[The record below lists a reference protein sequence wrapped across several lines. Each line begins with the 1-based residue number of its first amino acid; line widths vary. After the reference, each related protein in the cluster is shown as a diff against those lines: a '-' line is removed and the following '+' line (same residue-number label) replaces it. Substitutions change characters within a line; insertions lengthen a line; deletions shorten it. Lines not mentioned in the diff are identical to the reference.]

1 MRVAIGLRAGAV
13 RPKRK
18 REMES
23 VTVVLALLLSVLVSG
38 ALGRLLPLP
47 LPLIQIAIGVALAL
61 GPLPSTTLD
70 PEIFFLVFLPPLLFL
85 DGWRIP
91 KRDLF
96 RDGKAV
102 LALALGLVVLTVL
115 GIGTLIHGMIPGIPL
130 AVAFALAAVLSPT
143 DPIAVSSVAAQAPVP
158 RRLMHILEGEALLN
172 DATGL
177 VCLRFAI
184 AAALTG
190 TFSLPEAATTFVW
203 LALGGLGIGALTTF
217 VLMGAQDLLRRRTGE
232 DPGLQILF
240 SLLTPFGAYL
250 AAEHVHASGILA
262 AVAAGIAMTYV
273 EIQGRSLGTTRVRRT
288 AVWDTVALAANGSIF
303 VLLGE
308 QLPEVFGHAVK
319 QADVQGAGRIIAWIL
334 IITLGL
340 MAIRFV
346 WVWVSLQL
354 TLVQARR
361 RGDKREGPTWR
372 LVAATTLA
380 GVKGAITLAGIL
392 TLPLTL
398 KDGTPFP
405 ARDLAILLAMGVI
418 LTSLLLASTVLPP
431 LLRGLKLPPEPSHDA
446 EEDAARAAARDD
458 AVKAIEALQHRL
470 VEEQEDA
477 SIAVEAGA
485 RAMDRYEGVEAPT
498 SERRKD
504 VSRARQLANTEKRLR
519 LAGIEA
525 ERQALYRLRR
535 SQVIDD
541 VLLRRLV
548 REIDLIEARL
558 VL

>member
-1 MRVAIGLRAGAV
+1 
-13 RPKRK
+13 
-18 REMES
+18 MET
-23 VTVVLALLLSVLVSG
+23 VTIVLALLLAVLVSG

-47 LPLIQIAIGVALAL
+47 LPLIQIVIGVALAL
-61 GPLPSTTLD
+61 GPLPSTSLD

-96 RDGKAV
+96 RDGKTV
-102 LALALGLVVLTVL
+102 LALALGLVALTVL
-115 GIGTLIHGMIPGIPL
+115 GIGILIHWMIPSVPL

-190 TFSLPEAATTFVW
+190 SFSLPEAATTFLW
-203 LALGGLGIGALTTF
+203 LAIGGLGIGAATTF
-217 VLMGAQDLLRRRTGE
+217 VLTGIQELLRRRTGE

-273 EIQGRSLGTTRVRRT
+273 EIQGRSLGSTRVRRT
-288 AVWDTVALAANGSIF
+288 AVWDTVALAANGAIF

-308 QLPEVFGHAVK
+308 QLPEVFRNAVK
-319 QADVQGAGRIIAWIL
+319 QADVQGAGWIGAWIL
-334 IITLGL
+334 AITAGL
-340 MAIRFV
+340 MVVRFV
-346 WVWVSLQL
+346 WVSVSLQFVL
-354 TLVQARR
+354 MRARS
-361 RGDKREGPTWR
+361 RGEKRDAMAWR

-398 KDGTPFP
+398 ADGSPFP

-431 LLRGLKLPPEPSHDA
+431 LLRGLRLPPEPSHDA

-458 AVKAIEALQHRL
+458 AVKAIEALQHRF
-470 VEEQEDA
+470 VEEHEDA
-477 SIAVEAGA
+477 SITVEAGA
-485 RAMDRYEGVEAPT
+485 RAMDRYEGVKAATAEGQAET
-498 SERRKD
+498 TRLQ
-504 VSRARQLANTEKRLR
+504 QLAAMEKRLR

-525 ERQALYRLRR
+525 ERNALYRMRR

-541 VLLRRLV
+541 VILRRLV
-548 REIDLIEARL
+548 REVDLIEARL
-558 VL
+558 VA

>member
-1 MRVAIGLRAGAV
+1 M
-13 RPKRK
+13 
-18 REMES
+18 
-23 VTVVLALLLSVLVSG
+23 
-38 ALGRLLPLP
+38 
-47 LPLIQIAIGVALAL
+47 
-61 GPLPSTTLD
+61 
-70 PEIFFLVFLPPLLFL
+70 FLPPLLFL

-96 RDGKAV
+96 RDGKTV
-102 LALALGLVVLTVL
+102 LALALGLVALTVL
-115 GIGTLIHGMIPGIPL
+115 GIGILIHGMIPAIPL

-190 TFSLPEAATTFVW
+190 SFSLPEAATTFLW
-203 LALGGLGIGALTTF
+203 LAIGGLGIGAVTTF
-217 VLMGAQDLLRRRTGE
+217 LLTGIQELLRRRTGE

-262 AVAAGIAMTYV
+262 AVAAGITMTYV
-273 EIQGRSLGTTRVRRT
+273 EIQGRSLGSTRVRRT
-288 AVWDTVALAANGSIF
+288 AVWDTVALAANGAIF

-308 QLPEVFGHAVK
+308 QLPSVFRHAVE
-319 QADVQGAGRIIAWIL
+319 QADVQGTGWIVAWIL
-334 IITLGL
+334 AVTAGL
-340 MAIRFV
+340 MAIRFA
-346 WVWVSLQL
+346 WVWVSLQFVL
-354 TLVQARR
+354 LGARR
-361 RGDKREGPTWR
+361 RGEKRNAMGWR

-398 KDGTPFP
+398 KDGSPFP
-405 ARDLAILLAMGVI
+405 ARDLTILLAMGVI

-431 LLRGLKLPPEPSHDA
+431 LLRGLRLPPEPSQDA

-470 VEEQEDA
+470 VEEYEDA

-485 RAMDRYEGVEAPT
+485 RAMDRYEGVTVLTAEGRAEAT
-498 SERRKD
+498 RLQ
-504 VSRARQLANTEKRLR
+504 QLAAMEKRLR

-525 ERQALYRLRR
+525 ERSALYRMRR
-535 SQVIDD
+535 SQVI
-541 VLLRRLV
+541 
-548 REIDLIEARL
+548 
-558 VL
+558 

>member
-1 MRVAIGLRAGAV
+1 
-13 RPKRK
+13 
-18 REMES
+18 MES

-61 GPLPSTTLD
+61 GPLPSTSLD

-96 RDGKAV
+96 RDGRTV
-102 LALALGLVVLTVL
+102 LALALGLVILTVL
-115 GIGTLIHGMIPGIPL
+115 GIGMLIHGMIPGIPL

-190 TFSLPEAATTFVW
+190 SFSLPEAASTFLW
-203 LALGGLGIGALTTF
+203 LALGGLGIGAATTF

-273 EIQGRSLGTTRVRRT
+273 EIQGRSLGSTRVRRT

-308 QLPEVFGHAVK
+308 QLPDVFGQAVK
-319 QADVQGAGRIIAWIL
+319 QSDVQGAGWLVAWVL
-334 IITLGL
+334 AITAGL

-346 WVWVSLQL
+346 WVWVSLQFV
-354 TLVQARR
+354 LVKARR
-361 RGDKREGPTWR
+361 RGQKHEGLTWR

-398 KDGTPFP
+398 KDGSPFP
-405 ARDLAILLAMGVI
+405 ARELVILLAMGVI
-418 LTSLLLASTVLPP
+418 LTSLLLASTVLPRLLHGLRLP
-431 LLRGLKLPPEPSHDA
+431 RAEPGCRGGRRPRRSPRRRREGHRVAAASPRRGAGRRFDRRGGRRSGHGPLRGPRS
-446 EEDAARAAARDD
+446 
-458 AVKAIEALQHRL
+458 
-470 VEEQEDA
+470 
-477 SIAVEAGA
+477 S
-485 RAMDRYEGVEAPT
+485 DRRT
-498 SERRKD
+498 SERQEPRASTRRHREAPAPCRD
-504 VSRARQLANTEKRLR
+504 RGRARCPLPPSPVS
-519 LAGIEA
+519 GH
-525 ERQALYRLRR
+525 RR
-535 SQVIDD
+535 CHPAPP
-541 VLLRRLV
+541 RP
-548 REIDLIEARL
+548 
-558 VL
+558 

>member
-1 MRVAIGLRAGAV
+1 
-13 RPKRK
+13 
-18 REMES
+18 MES

-47 LPLIQIAIGVALAL
+47 LPLIQIVIGVALAL
-61 GPLPSTTLD
+61 GPLPSTSLD

-217 VLMGAQDLLRRRTGE
+217 VLMAAQDLLRRRTGE

-319 QADVQGAGRIIAWIL
+319 QADVQGAGWLIAWTL
-334 IITLGL
+334 VITAGL

-346 WVWVSLQL
+346 WVWVSLQF
-354 TLVQARR
+354 TLVKARR

-398 KDGTPFP
+398 KDGMPFP

-418 LTSLLLASTVLPP
+418 LTSLVLASTVLPP
-431 LLRGLKLPPEPSHDA
+431 LLRGLHLPPEPSHDA

-485 RAMDRYEGVEAPT
+485 RAMDRYEGIEAPT

-504 VSRARQLANTEKRLR
+504 LSRSRQLANTEKRLR

-548 REIDLIEARL
+548 REIDLIEVRL
-558 VL
+558 VM

>member
-1 MRVAIGLRAGAV
+1 
-13 RPKRK
+13 
-18 REMES
+18 MES

-47 LPLIQIAIGVALAL
+47 LPLIQIVIGVALAL
-61 GPLPSTTLD
+61 GPLPSTSLD

-203 LALGGLGIGALTTF
+203 LALGGVSVGALTTF

-288 AVWDTVALAANGSIF
+288 AVWDTVALAANGAIF

-319 QADVQGAGRIIAWIL
+319 QANVQGAGRLVAWIL
-334 IITLGL
+334 IITAGL
-340 MAIRFV
+340 MTIRFV
-346 WVWVSLQL
+346 WVWISLQFML
-354 TLVQARR
+354 AKARR

-418 LTSLLLASTVLPP
+418 LTSLVLASTVLPP
-431 LLRGLKLPPEPSHDA
+431 LLRGLRLPPEPSHDA

-504 VSRARQLANTEKRLR
+504 LSRARQLANTEKRLR

-558 VL
+558 VI

>member
-1 MRVAIGLRAGAV
+1 
-13 RPKRK
+13 
-18 REMES
+18 MES
-23 VTVVLALLLSVLVSG
+23 VTVVLALLLAVLVGGS
-38 ALGRLLPLP
+38 LGRLLPVP
-47 LPLIQIAIGVALAL
+47 LPLIQIAIGVGLQL

-70 PEIFFLVFLPPLLFL
+70 PEIFFLIFLPPLLFL

-96 RDGKAV
+96 RDGKTV

-115 GIGTLIHGMIPGIPL
+115 GIGVLIHWMIPGIPL

-143 DPIAVSSVAAQAPVP
+143 DPIAVSSVADQAPVP

-190 TFSLPEAATTFVW
+190 TFSLYDAGTTFLW
-203 LALGGLGIGALTTF
+203 LALGGLAIGAATTF
-217 VLMGAQDLLRRRTGE
+217 LLTGIQELLRRRTGE

-288 AVWDTVALAANGSIF
+288 AVWDTVALAANGAIF

-308 QLPEVFGHAVK
+308 QLPDVFKHAVK
-319 QADVQGAGRIIAWIL
+319 EAYVQGAGWIVAWIL
-334 IITLGL
+334 GITAGL
-340 MAIRFV
+340 MAVRFA
-346 WVWVSLQL
+346 WVWVSLQFVL
-354 TLVQARR
+354 GRARR
-361 RGDKREGPTWR
+361 RGDRRGGTSLR

-380 GVKGAITLAGIL
+380 GVKGAITLAGIM

-398 KDGTPFP
+398 TDGTPFP
-405 ARDLAILLAMGVI
+405 GRELAILLAMGVI
-418 LTSLLLASTVLPP
+418 LTSLLLAGTVLPK
-431 LLRGLKLPPEPSHDA
+431 LLRGLQLPPEPSQDA
-446 EEDAARAAARDD
+446 EEDAARSAARDE

-470 VEEQEDA
+470 VEEHEDA
-477 SIAVEAGA
+477 SVAVEAGN
-485 RAMDRYEGVEAPT
+485 RAMDRYEGLEAPT
-498 SERRKD
+498 VECRTAVARG
-504 VSRARQLANTEKRLR
+504 RQLSEMEKRLR

-525 ERQALYRLRR
+525 ERSALYRLRR
-535 SQVIDD
+535 SQAIDD

-548 REIDLIEARL
+548 REIDLVEARL
-558 VL
+558 VA

>member
-1 MRVAIGLRAGAV
+1 
-13 RPKRK
+13 
-18 REMES
+18 MET
-23 VTVVLALLLSVLVSG
+23 VTIVLALLLAVLISG

-47 LPLIQIAIGVALAL
+47 LPLIQIVIGVALAL
-61 GPLPSTTLD
+61 GPLPSTSLD

-96 RDGKAV
+96 RDGKTV
-102 LALALGLVVLTVL
+102 LALALGLVALTVL
-115 GIGTLIHGMIPGIPL
+115 GIGLLIHAMIPGIPL

-190 TFSLPEAATTFVW
+190 SFSLPEAATTFLW
-203 LALGGLGIGALTTF
+203 LAIGGLGIGATTTF
-217 VLMGAQDLLRRRTGE
+217 LLTGIQELLRRRTGE

-262 AVAAGIAMTYV
+262 AVAAGVAMTYV
-273 EIQGRSLGTTRVRRT
+273 EIQGRGLGSTRVRRT
-288 AVWDTVALAANGSIF
+288 AVWDTVALAANGAIF

-308 QLPEVFGHAVK
+308 QLPEVFRHAVK
-319 QADVQGAGRIIAWIL
+319 QAGLQGAGWIVAWIL
-334 IITLGL
+334 AITAGL
-340 MAIRFV
+340 MVVRFV
-346 WVWVSLQL
+346 WVWVSLQFVL
-354 TLVQARR
+354 ARARR
-361 RGDKREGPTWR
+361 RGEKRDAMTSR

-398 KDGTPFP
+398 TDGSPFP

-431 LLRGLKLPPEPSHDA
+431 LLRGLQLPPEPSHDA

-470 VEEQEDA
+470 VEEHEDA
-477 SIAVEAGA
+477 SMAVEAGA
-485 RAMDRYEGVEAPT
+485 RAMDRYEGLKAATAEGWT
-498 SERRKD
+498 ETTRLQ
-504 VSRARQLANTEKRLR
+504 QLAAMEKRLR

-525 ERQALYRLRR
+525 EKSALYRMRR

-541 VLLRRLV
+541 VVLRRLV
-548 REIDLIEARL
+548 REVDLIEARL
-558 VL
+558 VA

>member
-1 MRVAIGLRAGAV
+1 
-13 RPKRK
+13 
-18 REMES
+18 MET
-23 VTVVLALLLSVLVSG
+23 VTIVLALLLAVLISG

-47 LPLIQIAIGVALAL
+47 LPLIQIVIGVALAL
-61 GPLPSTTLD
+61 GPLPSTSLD

-96 RDGKAV
+96 RDGKTV

-115 GIGTLIHGMIPGIPL
+115 GIGLLIHAMIPVIPL

-143 DPIAVSSVAAQAPVP
+143 DPIAVSSVAAQSPVP

-190 TFSLPEAATTFVW
+190 SFSLPEAATTFLW
-203 LALGGLGIGALTTF
+203 LAIGGLGIGAATTF
-217 VLMGAQDLLRRRTGE
+217 LLTGIQELLRRRTGE

-262 AVAAGIAMTYV
+262 AVAAGVAMTYV
-273 EIQGRSLGTTRVRRT
+273 EIQGRSLGSTRVRRT
-288 AVWDTVALAANGSIF
+288 AVWDTVALAANGAIF

-308 QLPEVFGHAVK
+308 QLPEVFRHAVK
-319 QADVQGAGRIIAWIL
+319 QADLQGAGWIVAWIL
-334 IITLGL
+334 AITAGL
-340 MAIRFV
+340 MVVRFV
-346 WVWVSLQL
+346 WVWVSLQFVL
-354 TLVQARR
+354 ARARR
-361 RGDKREGPTWR
+361 RGEKRDAMTSR

-380 GVKGAITLAGIL
+380 GVKGAITLAGVL

-398 KDGTPFP
+398 TDGSPFP

-431 LLRGLKLPPEPSHDA
+431 LLRGLQLPPEPSQDA

-470 VEEQEDA
+470 VEEHEDA
-477 SIAVEAGA
+477 SMAVEAGA
-485 RAMDRYEGVEAPT
+485 RAMDRYEGLKAATAEGWT
-498 SERRKD
+498 ETTRLQ
-504 VSRARQLANTEKRLR
+504 QLAAMEKRLR

-525 ERQALYRLRR
+525 EKSALYRMRR

-541 VLLRRLV
+541 VVLRRLV
-548 REIDLIEARL
+548 REVDLIEARL
-558 VL
+558 VA

>member
-1 MRVAIGLRAGAV
+1 
-13 RPKRK
+13 
-18 REMES
+18 
-23 VTVVLALLLSVLVSG
+23 
-38 ALGRLLPLP
+38 
-47 LPLIQIAIGVALAL
+47 
-61 GPLPSTTLD
+61 
-70 PEIFFLVFLPPLLFL
+70 
-85 DGWRIP
+85 
-91 KRDLF
+91 
-96 RDGKAV
+96 
-102 LALALGLVVLTVL
+102 
-115 GIGTLIHGMIPGIPL
+115 
-130 AVAFALAAVLSPT
+130 
-143 DPIAVSSVAAQAPVP
+143 
-158 RRLMHILEGEALLN
+158 
-172 DATGL
+172 
-177 VCLRFAI
+177 
-184 AAALTG
+184 
-190 TFSLPEAATTFVW
+190 
-203 LALGGLGIGALTTF
+203 
-217 VLMGAQDLLRRRTGE
+217 
-232 DPGLQILF
+232 
-240 SLLTPFGAYL
+240 
-250 AAEHVHASGILA
+250 VHASGILA

-288 AVWDTVALAANGSIF
+288 AVWDTVALAANGAIF

-319 QADVQGAGRIIAWIL
+319 QADVQGAGRLVAWIL
-334 IITLGL
+334 IITVGL

-346 WVWVSLQL
+346 WVWISLQFML
-354 TLVQARR
+354 AKARR
-361 RGDKREGPTWR
+361 RGERREGPTWR

-418 LTSLLLASTVLPP
+418 LTSLVLASTVLPP
-431 LLRGLKLPPEPSHDA
+431 LLRGLRLPPEPSHDA
-446 EEDAARAAARDD
+446 EEDAARATARDD

-485 RAMDRYEGVEAPT
+485 RAMDRYEGVEAPA

-504 VSRARQLANTEKRLR
+504 LSRARQLANTEKRLR

-558 VL
+558 VI

>member
-1 MRVAIGLRAGAV
+1 
-13 RPKRK
+13 
-18 REMES
+18 MES
-23 VTVVLALLLSVLVSG
+23 VTIVLALLLSVLVSG
-38 ALGRLLPLP
+38 ALGRLLPIP
-47 LPLIQIAIGVALAL
+47 LPLIQIAIGVALTL
-61 GPLPSTTLD
+61 GPLPSTSLD

-96 RDGKAV
+96 RDGKTV
-102 LALALGLVVLTVL
+102 LALALGLVSLTVL
-115 GIGTLIHGMIPGIPL
+115 GIGFLIHVMIPGMPL

-190 TFSLPEAATTFVW
+190 TFSLPQAATTFVW
-203 LALGGLGIGALTTF
+203 LALAGLCVGAATTF
-217 VLMGAQDLLRRRTGE
+217 LLMGAQGLLSRRTGE

-240 SLLTPFGAYL
+240 SLLIPFGAYL
-250 AAEHVHASGILA
+250 TAEHVHASGILA

-273 EIQGRSLGTTRVRRT
+273 DNLGRSLGATRVRGT

-308 QLPEVFGHAVK
+308 QLPEVFGHAVT
-319 QADVQGAGRIIAWIL
+319 QADVQGAGRLVGWVVA
-334 IITLGL
+334 ITAGL
-340 MAIRFV
+340 MAIRFL
-346 WVWVSLQL
+346 WVWISLQFV
-354 TLVQARR
+354 LVTARR
-361 RGDKREGPTWR
+361 RGERREGLTWR
-372 LVAATTLA
+372 LVAAATLA

-398 KDGTPFP
+398 GNGAPFP

-418 LTSLLLASTVLPP
+418 LVSLLLASTVLPP
-431 LLRGLKLPPEPSHDA
+431 LLRGLRLPPEPSHDA
-446 EEDAARAAARDD
+446 EEDTARAAARDD

-470 VEEQEDA
+470 VEGREDA
-477 SIAVEAGA
+477 SVVVEAGA
-485 RAMDRYEGVEAPT
+485 RAVARYEGLRMSDAELRQDAIRVRQVAAA
-498 SERRKD
+498 ER
-504 VSRARQLANTEKRLR
+504 RLR
-519 LAGIEA
+519 LAGLEA

-535 SQVIDD
+535 SQAIDD
-541 VLLRRLV
+541 VVLRRLV
-548 REIDLIEARL
+548 REIDLVEVRL
-558 VL
+558 NA

>member
-1 MRVAIGLRAGAV
+1 
-13 RPKRK
+13 
-18 REMES
+18 MES

-61 GPLPSTTLD
+61 GPLPSTSLD

-96 RDGKAV
+96 RDGKTV

-190 TFSLPEAATTFVW
+190 TFSLTDAATTFVW
-203 LALGGLGIGALTTF
+203 LALGGIGIGAATTF
-217 VLMGAQDLLRRRTGE
+217 LLMGAQDLLRRRTGE

-273 EIQGRSLGTTRVRRT
+273 EIQGRSLGATRVRRT

-308 QLPEVFGHAVK
+308 QLPEVLKHAVT
-319 QADVQGAGRIIAWIL
+319 QADVQGAGWLIAWIL
-334 IITLGL
+334 VITAGL
-340 MAIRFV
+340 MAIRFI
-346 WVWVSLQL
+346 WVWISLQFVL
-354 TLVQARR
+354 MKARR
-361 RGDKREGPTWR
+361 RGDQRETPTMR

-398 KDGTPFP
+398 KDGSPFP
-405 ARDLAILLAMGVI
+405 ARDLSILLAMGVI

-431 LLRGLKLPPEPSHDA
+431 LLRGLRLPPEPSHDA

-458 AVKAIEALQHRL
+458 AVKAIEALQHHL

-485 RAMDRYEGVEAPT
+485 RAMDRYEGLEAPMT
-498 SERRKD
+498 EPRKD
-504 VSRARQLANTEKRLR
+504 LTRVKQIAMTEKRLR

-525 ERQALYRLRR
+525 ERQSLYRLRR
-535 SQVIDD
+535 SHALDD
-541 VLLRRLV
+541 VVLRRLI
-548 REIDLIEARL
+548 REIDLVEARL
-558 VL
+558 AS

>member
-1 MRVAIGLRAGAV
+1 
-13 RPKRK
+13 
-18 REMES
+18 MES

-47 LPLIQIAIGVALAL
+47 LPLIQIVIGVALAL
-61 GPLPSTTLD
+61 GPLPSTSLD

-143 DPIAVSSVAAQAPVP
+143 DPIAVSSVTAQAPVP

-203 LALGGLGIGALTTF
+203 LALGGVSVGALTTF

-288 AVWDTVALAANGSIF
+288 AVWDTVALAANGAIF

-319 QADVQGAGRIIAWIL
+319 QADVQGAGRLVAWIL
-334 IITLGL
+334 IITAGL

-346 WVWVSLQL
+346 WVWISLQFML
-354 TLVQARR
+354 AKARR
-361 RGDKREGPTWR
+361 RGEKREGPTWR

-398 KDGTPFP
+398 RDGTPFP

-418 LTSLLLASTVLPP
+418 LTSLVLASTVLPP
-431 LLRGLKLPPEPSHDA
+431 LLRGLRLPPEPSHDA

-498 SERRKD
+498 SERRK
-504 VSRARQLANTEKRLR
+504 VLSRARQLANTEKRLR

-535 SQVIDD
+535 SQIIDD

-558 VL
+558 VI

>member
-1 MRVAIGLRAGAV
+1 
-13 RPKRK
+13 
-18 REMES
+18 MES

-38 ALGRLLPLP
+38 ALGRLVPLP
-47 LPLIQIAIGVALAL
+47 LPLIQIVIGVALAL

-96 RDGKAV
+96 RNGRTV
-102 LALALGLVVLTVL
+102 LALALGLVALTVL
-115 GIGTLIHGMIPGIPL
+115 GIGMLIHAMIPGIPL

-190 TFSLPEAATTFVW
+190 TFSLSEAATTFVW
-203 LALGGLGIGALTTF
+203 LALGGLGIGAATTF

-308 QLPEVFGHAVK
+308 QLPEVLGHAVK
-319 QADVQGAGRIIAWIL
+319 QADVQGAGWLVAWVL
-334 IITLGL
+334 AITAGL
-340 MAIRFV
+340 MAIRFA
-346 WVWVSLQL
+346 WVWVSLHFV
-354 TLVQARR
+354 LVKAHR
-361 RGDKREGPTWR
+361 RGERREGLTWR

-418 LTSLLLASTVLPP
+418 MTSLLLASTVLPP
-431 LLRGLKLPPEPSHDA
+431 LLRGLRLPADSSHDA
-446 EEDAARAAARDD
+446 EEDSARAAARHD
-458 AVKAIEALQHRL
+458 AVTAIEALQHRQ

-485 RAMDRYEGVEAPT
+485 RAMDRYEGLEAPT
-498 SERRKD
+498 GDGREGGG
-504 VSRARQLANTEKRLR
+504 RARQLAIAEKRLR

-535 SQVIDD
+535 SRAIDD
-541 VLLRRLV
+541 VVLRQLV
-548 REIDLIEARL
+548 REVDLVEARL
-558 VL
+558 LAWNPAGRALSTPRS

>member
-1 MRVAIGLRAGAV
+1 
-13 RPKRK
+13 
-18 REMES
+18 MES

-61 GPLPSTTLD
+61 GPLPSTSLD

-96 RDGKAV
+96 RDGKTV

-177 VCLRFAI
+177 VCLCFAI

-203 LALGGLGIGALTTF
+203 LALGGIGIGAVTTF
-217 VLMGAQDLLRRRTGE
+217 LLMGAQELLRRRTGE

-273 EIQGRSLGTTRVRRT
+273 EIQGRSLGATRVRRT

-308 QLPEVFGHAVK
+308 QLPEVLKHAVT
-319 QADVQGAGRIIAWIL
+319 QADVQGAGWLIAWIL
-334 IITLGL
+334 AITAGL
-340 MAIRFV
+340 MAIRFI
-346 WVWVSLQL
+346 WVWISLQFVL
-354 TLVQARR
+354 MKARR
-361 RGDKREGPTWR
+361 RGDQRETPTMR

-398 KDGTPFP
+398 KDGSPFP
-405 ARDLAILLAMGVI
+405 ARDLSILLAMGVI

-431 LLRGLKLPPEPSHDA
+431 LLRGLRLPPEPSHDA
-446 EEDAARAAARDD
+446 EEDAARATARDD

-477 SIAVEAGA
+477 SIAVEASA
-485 RAMDRYEGVEAPT
+485 RAMDRYEGLEAPT
-498 SERRKD
+498 TESRKD
-504 VSRARQLANTEKRLR
+504 LTRVKQIAMTEKRLR
-519 LAGIEA
+519 LTGIEA

-535 SQVIDD
+535 SHALDD
-541 VLLRRLV
+541 VVLRRLI
-548 REIDLIEARL
+548 REIDLVEARL
-558 VL
+558 AS

>member
-1 MRVAIGLRAGAV
+1 
-13 RPKRK
+13 
-18 REMES
+18 MES

-61 GPLPSTTLD
+61 GPLPSTSLD

-96 RDGKAV
+96 RDGKTV

-115 GIGTLIHGMIPGIPL
+115 GIGALIHGMIPGIPL

-203 LALGGLGIGALTTF
+203 LALGGLGIGAATTF
-217 VLMGAQDLLRRRTGE
+217 LLMGAQDLLRRRTGE

-273 EIQGRSLGTTRVRRT
+273 EIQGRSLGATRVRRT

-308 QLPEVFGHAVK
+308 QLPEVLKHAVT
-319 QADVQGAGRIIAWIL
+319 QADVQGAGWLVAWIL
-334 IITLGL
+334 AITAGL

-346 WVWVSLQL
+346 WVWVSLQFVL
-354 TLVQARR
+354 MKARR
-361 RGDKREGPTWR
+361 RGDRRETPTMR

-405 ARDLAILLAMGVI
+405 ARDLSILLAMGVI

-431 LLRGLKLPPEPSHDA
+431 LLRGLRLPPEPSHDA

-485 RAMDRYEGVEAPT
+485 RAMDRYEGLEAPT
-498 SERRKD
+498 TEPRKD
-504 VSRARQLANTEKRLR
+504 LTRVKQIAMTEKRLR

-525 ERQALYRLRR
+525 ERQSLYRLRR
-535 SQVIDD
+535 SHALDD
-541 VLLRRLV
+541 VILRRLI
-548 REIDLIEARL
+548 REIDLVEARL
-558 VL
+558 AS

>member
-1 MRVAIGLRAGAV
+1 
-13 RPKRK
+13 
-18 REMES
+18 MES

-47 LPLIQIAIGVALAL
+47 LPLIQIVIGVALAL
-61 GPLPSTTLD
+61 GPLPSTSLD

-203 LALGGLGIGALTTF
+203 LALGGVGIGALTTF

-288 AVWDTVALAANGSIF
+288 AVWDTVALAANGAIF

-319 QADVQGAGRIIAWIL
+319 QADVQGAGRLVAWIL
-334 IITLGL
+334 IITAGL

-346 WVWVSLQL
+346 WVWISLQFML
-354 TLVQARR
+354 AKARR

-418 LTSLLLASTVLPP
+418 LTSLVLASTVLPP
-431 LLRGLKLPPEPSHDA
+431 LLRGLRLPPEPSHDA

-504 VSRARQLANTEKRLR
+504 LSRARQLANTEKRLR

-541 VLLRRLV
+541 LLLRRLV

-558 VL
+558 VI

>member
-1 MRVAIGLRAGAV
+1 
-13 RPKRK
+13 
-18 REMES
+18 MES

-38 ALGRLLPLP
+38 ALGRLVPLP

-61 GPLPSTTLD
+61 GPLPSTALD

-96 RDGKAV
+96 RNGRTV
-102 LALALGLVVLTVL
+102 LALALGLVALTVL
-115 GIGTLIHGMIPGIPL
+115 GIGMLIHAMIPGIPL

-190 TFSLPEAATTFVW
+190 TFSLSEAATTFVW
-203 LALGGLGIGALTTF
+203 LALGGLGIGAATTF
-217 VLMGAQDLLRRRTGE
+217 LLMGAQDLLRRRTGE

-308 QLPEVFGHAVK
+308 QLPEVLGHAVK
-319 QADVQGAGRIIAWIL
+319 QADVQGAGWLVAWVL
-334 IITLGL
+334 AITAGL
-340 MAIRFV
+340 MAIRFA
-346 WVWVSLQL
+346 WVWVSLHFV
-354 TLVQARR
+354 LVKAHR
-361 RGDKREGPTWR
+361 RGERREGLTWR

-418 LTSLLLASTVLPP
+418 LTSLLMASTVLPP
-431 LLRGLKLPPEPSHDA
+431 LLRGLRLPADSTHDA
-446 EEDAARAAARDD
+446 EEDSARAAARHD
-458 AVKAIEALQHRL
+458 AVTAIEALQHRL

-477 SIAVEAGA
+477 SVAVEAGA
-485 RAMDRYEGVEAPT
+485 RAMDRYEGLEAPT
-498 SERRKD
+498 GAPREER
-504 VSRARQLANTEKRLR
+504 SRARQLAIMEKRLR

-525 ERQALYRLRR
+525 EREALYRLRR
-535 SQVIDD
+535 SRAIDD
-541 VLLRRLV
+541 VVLRQLV
-548 REIDLIEARL
+548 REIDLVEARL
-558 VL
+558 LAWNPGGRELQTPRS

>member
-1 MRVAIGLRAGAV
+1 
-13 RPKRK
+13 
-18 REMES
+18 MES

-61 GPLPSTTLD
+61 GPLPSTSLD

-96 RDGKAV
+96 RDGKTV

-115 GIGTLIHGMIPGIPL
+115 GIGALIHGMIPGIPL

-203 LALGGLGIGALTTF
+203 LALGGIGIGAATTF
-217 VLMGAQDLLRRRTGE
+217 LLMGAQDLLRRRTGE

-273 EIQGRSLGTTRVRRT
+273 EIQGRSLGATRVRRT

-308 QLPEVFGHAVK
+308 QLPEVLKHAVT
-319 QADVQGAGRIIAWIL
+319 QADVQGAGWLVAWIL
-334 IITLGL
+334 AITAGL

-346 WVWVSLQL
+346 WVWVSLQFVL
-354 TLVQARR
+354 MKARR
-361 RGDKREGPTWR
+361 RGDRRETPTMR

-405 ARDLAILLAMGVI
+405 ARDLSILLAMGVI

-431 LLRGLKLPPEPSHDA
+431 LLRGLRLPPEPSHDA

-485 RAMDRYEGVEAPT
+485 RAMDRYEGLEAPT
-498 SERRKD
+498 TEPRKD
-504 VSRARQLANTEKRLR
+504 LTRVKQIAMTEKRLR

-525 ERQALYRLRR
+525 ERQSLYRLRR
-535 SQVIDD
+535 SHALDD
-541 VLLRRLV
+541 VVLRRLI
-548 REIDLIEARL
+548 REIDLVEARL
-558 VL
+558 AS

>member
-1 MRVAIGLRAGAV
+1 
-13 RPKRK
+13 
-18 REMES
+18 MET
-23 VTVVLALLLSVLVSG
+23 VTIVLALLLAVLVSG

-47 LPLIQIAIGVALAL
+47 LPLIQIVIGVALAL
-61 GPLPSTTLD
+61 GPLPSTSLD

-96 RDGKAV
+96 RDGKTV
-102 LALALGLVVLTVL
+102 LALALGLVALTVL
-115 GIGTLIHGMIPGIPL
+115 GIGILIHWIIPSMPL
-130 AVAFALAAVLSPT
+130 AIAFALAAVLSPT

-190 TFSLPEAATTFVW
+190 SFSLPEAATTFLW
-203 LALGGLGIGALTTF
+203 LAIAGLGIGAATTF
-217 VLMGAQDLLRRRTGE
+217 LLTGIQELLRRRTGE

-273 EIQGRSLGTTRVRRT
+273 EIQGRSLGATRVRRT
-288 AVWDTVALAANGSIF
+288 AVWDSVALAANGAIF

-308 QLPEVFGHAVK
+308 QLPDVFRNAVK
-319 QADVQGAGRIIAWIL
+319 QADVQGAGWIVAWIL
-334 IITLGL
+334 VITAGL
-340 MAIRFV
+340 MAVRFV
-346 WVWVSLQL
+346 WVSVSLQFVL
-354 TLVQARR
+354 MRARS
-361 RGDKREGPTWR
+361 RGGKRDAMAWR

-398 KDGTPFP
+398 TDGSPFP

-431 LLRGLKLPPEPSHDA
+431 LLRGLQLPPEPSHDA

-470 VEEQEDA
+470 VEEYEDA

-485 RAMDRYEGVEAPT
+485 RAMDRYEGVKAATAERQAEAM
-498 SERRKD
+498 RFQ
-504 VSRARQLANTEKRLR
+504 QLAAMEKRLR

-525 ERQALYRLRR
+525 ERSALYRMRR

-541 VLLRRLV
+541 VVLRRLV
-548 REIDLIEARL
+548 REVDLIEARL
-558 VL
+558 VA

>member
-1 MRVAIGLRAGAV
+1 
-13 RPKRK
+13 
-18 REMES
+18 MES

-61 GPLPSTTLD
+61 GPLPSTSLD

-96 RDGKAV
+96 RDGKTV

-115 GIGTLIHGMIPGIPL
+115 GIGTLIHGMIPGMPL

-190 TFSLPEAATTFVW
+190 TFSLPQAATTFVW
-203 LALGGLGIGALTTF
+203 LALGGIGIGAATTF
-217 VLMGAQDLLRRRTGE
+217 LLMGAQDLLRRRTGE

-240 SLLTPFGAYL
+240 SPLTPFGAYL

-273 EIQGRSLGTTRVRRT
+273 EIQGRSLGATRVRRT

-308 QLPEVFGHAVK
+308 QLPEVLRQAVK
-319 QADVQGAGRIIAWIL
+319 QADVQGAGWLVAWIL
-334 IITLGL
+334 AITAGL

-346 WVWVSLQL
+346 WVWISLQFVL
-354 TLVQARR
+354 MKARR
-361 RGDKREGPTWR
+361 SGDRRETPTLR

-398 KDGTPFP
+398 ADGTPFP
-405 ARDLAILLAMGVI
+405 ARDLSILLAMGVI

-431 LLRGLKLPPEPSHDA
+431 LLRGLRLPPEPSLDA

-477 SIAVEAGA
+477 SIAVEASA
-485 RAMDRYEGVEAPT
+485 RAMDRYEGLEAPT
-498 SERRKD
+498 EQPRKD
-504 VSRARQLANTEKRLR
+504 VSRVKQLALTEKRLR
-519 LAGIEA
+519 LAGIDA

-535 SQVIDD
+535 SQAIDD

-548 REIDLIEARL
+548 REIDLVEARL
-558 VL
+558 VV

>member
-1 MRVAIGLRAGAV
+1 
-13 RPKRK
+13 
-18 REMES
+18 MES

-47 LPLIQIAIGVALAL
+47 LPLIQIVIGVALAL
-61 GPLPSTTLD
+61 GPLPSTSLD

-203 LALGGLGIGALTTF
+203 LALGGVGIGALTTF

-288 AVWDTVALAANGSIF
+288 AVWDTVALAANGAIF

-319 QADVQGAGRIIAWIL
+319 QADVQGAGRLVAWIL
-334 IITLGL
+334 TITAGL
-340 MAIRFV
+340 MTIRFV
-346 WVWVSLQL
+346 WVWISLQFML
-354 TLVQARR
+354 AKARR

-418 LTSLLLASTVLPP
+418 LTSLVLASTVLPP
-431 LLRGLKLPPEPSHDA
+431 LLRGLRLPPEPSHDA

-504 VSRARQLANTEKRLR
+504 LSRARQLANTEKRLR

-541 VLLRRLV
+541 LLLRRLV

-558 VL
+558 VI

>member
-1 MRVAIGLRAGAV
+1 
-13 RPKRK
+13 
-18 REMES
+18 MES

-47 LPLIQIAIGVALAL
+47 LPLIQIAIGVALTL

-319 QADVQGAGRIIAWIL
+319 QADVQGAGRLVAWIL

-354 TLVQARR
+354 TLVKARR

-405 ARDLAILLAMGVI
+405 ARDLTILLAMGVI
-418 LTSLLLASTVLPP
+418 LTSLLLASTALPP
-431 LLRGLKLPPEPSHDA
+431 LLRGLQLPPEPSHDA

-535 SQVIDD
+535 SDIIDD

-558 VL
+558 VI

>member
-1 MRVAIGLRAGAV
+1 
-13 RPKRK
+13 
-18 REMES
+18 MET
-23 VTVVLALLLSVLVSG
+23 VTIVLALLLAVLVSG

-47 LPLIQIAIGVALAL
+47 LPLIQIVIGVALAL
-61 GPLPSTTLD
+61 GPLPSTSLD

-96 RDGKAV
+96 RDGKTV
-102 LALALGLVVLTVL
+102 LALALGLVALTVL
-115 GIGTLIHGMIPGIPL
+115 GIGILIHWIIPSMPL
-130 AVAFALAAVLSPT
+130 AIAFALAAVLSPT

-190 TFSLPEAATTFVW
+190 SFSLPEAATTFLW
-203 LALGGLGIGALTTF
+203 LAIAGLGIGAATTF
-217 VLMGAQDLLRRRTGE
+217 LLTGIQELLRRRTGE
-232 DPGLQILF
+232 DPGLQILL

-273 EIQGRSLGTTRVRRT
+273 EIQGRSLGATRVRRT
-288 AVWDTVALAANGSIF
+288 AVWDSVALAANGAIF

-308 QLPEVFGHAVK
+308 QLPDVFRNAVK
-319 QADVQGAGRIIAWIL
+319 QADVQGAGWIVAWIL
-334 IITLGL
+334 VITAGL
-340 MAIRFV
+340 MAVRFV
-346 WVWVSLQL
+346 WVSVSLQFVL
-354 TLVQARR
+354 MRARS
-361 RGDKREGPTWR
+361 RGEKRDAMAWR

-398 KDGTPFP
+398 TDGSPFP

-431 LLRGLKLPPEPSHDA
+431 LLRGLQLPPEPSHDA

-470 VEEQEDA
+470 VEEYEDA

-485 RAMDRYEGVEAPT
+485 RAMDRYEGVKAATAERQAEAT
-498 SERRKD
+498 RFQ
-504 VSRARQLANTEKRLR
+504 QLAAMEKRLR

-525 ERQALYRLRR
+525 ERSALYRMRR

-541 VLLRRLV
+541 VVLRRLV
-548 REIDLIEARL
+548 REVDLIEARL
-558 VL
+558 VA

>member
-1 MRVAIGLRAGAV
+1 
-13 RPKRK
+13 
-18 REMES
+18 MEN
-23 VTVVLALLLSVLVSG
+23 VTVVLALLLAVLVSG

-47 LPLIQIAIGVALAL
+47 LPLVQIAIGVALTL
-61 GPLPSTTLD
+61 GPLPSTSLD

-96 RDGKAV
+96 RDAKTV
-102 LALALGLVVLTVL
+102 FALALGLVVLTVL
-115 GIGTLIHGMIPGIPL
+115 GIGILIHWMIPGIPF
-130 AVAFALAAVLSPT
+130 AVAFALAAVLAPT

-190 TFSLPEAATTFVW
+190 SFSLYEAGAALLWLAAGGAGIGVATTF
-203 LALGGLGIGALTTF
+203 ILTW
-217 VLMGAQDLLRRRTGE
+217 VQDLLRRRTGE
-232 DPGLQILF
+232 DHGLQILC

-250 AAEHVHASGILA
+250 MAEHVHASGIMA
-262 AVAAGIAMTYV
+262 AVAAGVAMTYA
-273 EIQGRSLGTTRVRRT
+273 EIRGRNLGSTRVRQT
-288 AVWDTVALAANGSIF
+288 AVWDTVALAANGAIF

-308 QLPEVFGHAVK
+308 QLPGVIGHAQE
-319 QADVQGAGRIIAWIL
+319 QADVQGAGWIVAWIL
-334 IITLGL
+334 AVTAGL
-340 MAIRFV
+340 MVVRFI
-346 WVWVSLQL
+346 WVWVSLQFVL
-354 TLVQARR
+354 LRARR
-361 RGDKREGPTWR
+361 RGETKVMTWR

-398 KDGTPFP
+398 TDGSQFP
-405 ARDLAILLAMGVI
+405 ARDLVILLAMGVI

-431 LLRGLKLPPEPSHDA
+431 LLRGLRLPPEPSQDA

-458 AVKAIEALQHRL
+458 AVKAIEALRHRF
-470 VEEQEDA
+470 VEECEDA

-485 RAMDRYEGVEAPT
+485 RAMDRYEGLEVPTGGRAEAT
-498 SERRKD
+498 RLQQ
-504 VSRARQLANTEKRLR
+504 VAVLEKRLR

-525 ERQALYRLRR
+525 ERSALYRMRR

-541 VLLRRLV
+541 VTLRRLE
-548 REIDLIEARL
+548 REVDLIEARL
-558 VL
+558 IG

>member
-1 MRVAIGLRAGAV
+1 MD
-13 RPKRK
+13 
-18 REMES
+18 S

-38 ALGRLLPLP
+38 ALGRLLSLP

-61 GPLPSTTLD
+61 GPLPSTSLD
-70 PEIFFLVFLPPLLFL
+70 PETFFLVFLPPLLFL

-96 RDGKAV
+96 RDGKSV
-102 LALALGLVVLTVL
+102 VALALGLVVLTVF
-115 GIGTLIHGMIPGIPL
+115 GIGMLIYGMIPGIPL

-143 DPIAVSSVAAQAPVP
+143 DPIAVSSVAAQSPVP
-158 RRLMHILEGEALLN
+158 RRLMHILQGEALLN

-190 TFSLPEAATTFVW
+190 TFSLSEAATTFVW
-203 LALGGLGIGALTTF
+203 LALGGLSVGALATF
-217 VLMGAQDLLRRRTGE
+217 VLMGAQDLLRRRAGE

-250 AAEHVHASGILA
+250 AAEQVHASGILA
-262 AVAAGIAMTYV
+262 AVAAGVAMTYV
-273 EIQGRSLGTTRVRRT
+273 EIRGHSLGSTRVRRT

-308 QLPEVFGHAVK
+308 QLPGVLGHAVK
-319 QADVQGAGRIIAWIL
+319 QADVEGAGWLVAWIL
-334 IITLGL
+334 AITAGL

-346 WVWVSLQL
+346 WVWISLQF
-354 TLVQARR
+354 TPAWTRQ
-361 RGDKREGPTWR
+361 RGEKREGPPWR

-380 GVKGAITLAGIL
+380 GAKGAITLAGIL

-405 ARDLAILLAMGVI
+405 ARDLAILIAMGVI

-431 LLRGLKLPPEPSHDA
+431 LLRGLRLPPEPGRDA
-446 EEDAARAAARDD
+446 EEDVARAAARDD
-458 AVKAIEALQHRL
+458 AVTAIEALQQQM
-470 VEEQEDA
+470 VEEQEDV
-477 SIAVEAGA
+477 SVAVEAGA
-485 RAMDRYEGVEAPT
+485 RAMDRYEEMEASPPG
-498 SERRKD
+498 RGKD
-504 VSRARQLANTEKRLR
+504 LSRARQLANAEKRLR
-519 LAGIEA
+519 LAGVDA

-535 SQVIDD
+535 SRLIDD
-541 VLLRRLV
+541 ELLRRLV
-548 REIDLIEARL
+548 REVDLVEARL
-558 VL
+558 VI